1 MRNTIRVGA
10 ARSCSCLRRLTVNGC
25 GGARARGDRL
35 PAKSAVNYILVIN
48 LTLIST
54 LKIDVVIGF

>member
-10 ARSCSCLRRLTVNGC
+10 AWSCSCLRRLTVNVLSV
-25 GGARARGDRL
+25 AVRARL
-35 PAKSAVNYILVIN
+35 PVKNAVNYILVIN

-54 LKIDVVIGF
+54 LKIDIVMGF